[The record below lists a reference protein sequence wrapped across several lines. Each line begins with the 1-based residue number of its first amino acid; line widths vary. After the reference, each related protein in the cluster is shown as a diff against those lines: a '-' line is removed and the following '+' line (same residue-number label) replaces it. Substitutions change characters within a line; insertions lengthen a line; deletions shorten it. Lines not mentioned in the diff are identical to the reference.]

1 MGCVGVV
8 CYVRFRVI
16 SIDEMFLELVS
27 PSLGGISS
35 VPMVTLSTFV
45 SFTNL
50 RLAISTASTAVVM
63 DRPLAFTVISFT
75 SDPLKAVTMANT

>member
-1 MGCVGVV
+1 ME
-8 CYVRFRVI
+8 I
-16 SIDEMFLELVS
+16 ILEFVS

-35 VPMVTLSTFV
+35 VPIAILSTFI

-63 DRPLAFTVISFT
+63 ASCFNGDLFIFGSAES
-75 SDPLKAVTMANT
+75 SYDA

>member
-1 MGCVGVV
+1 MVE
-8 CYVRFRVI
+8 I
-16 SIDEMFLELVS
+16 ILELLS

-35 VPMVTLSTFV
+35 VPMAILATFI

-63 DRPLAFTVISFT
+63 ACPLG
-75 SDPLKAVTMANT
+75 LHANLFYFGSAESGYDA